1 MSSISNYKYFD
12 TKIKKK
18 PKDIT
23 QTNDDDIDLNNY
35 VKKTELQSLNLFR
48 NFTKR
53 NDSYNDDTDTP
64 MNVDNQDDIGIFLNT
79 YTNNNQFNNNIEL
92 NDHTSKGYGIQMN
105 IIDPINTNPYTG
117 DYIKV
122 NETEHEY
129 INETNKNNYD
139 HDTFT
144 IIPTYDKEKQNK
156 SDTNYPFKLSFL
168 ETNHRINI
176 DGTGSSNNDAD
187 KEILFLNKYKAN
199 FKTNIYQNA
208 NFNTNIEHLHTKNLK
223 SNDDTNLQ
231 IQSNVDIFTHLYKLN
246 PMTNVD
252 RNNPNYIPHIGDI
265 QNLFFQVGST
275 TLYMGNKIQIIEY
288 TATGP
293 IMCIP
298 NTGWIIC
305 NGATISPTTNILKR
319 LYDFLVSII
328 NTTSSGEIQLPNIM
342 FKNQEDNG
350 LSDSSNPL
358 IRFAIFSGNSI
369 LRATLNQFANNGVLR
384 YFYKNN
390 NLDYS
395 YIGYGLTMNTKEDTE
410 SHSKSLYSI
419 GTTSYNNPN
428 GNISFITADRQG
440 LRNNLNSH
448 YIQHDDNT
456 SSYFANNIIYIKNSS
471 GVGRLICSGFSLD
484 ENDTK
489 ESYLLYV
496 VDPNA
501 LNEKVESKLE
511 HDNYTYFK
519 NENSTSVV
527 PVTTSEGQ
535 EMYDVSYIPHFY
547 LDKTKWRDIIGLN
560 VPSEILN
567 IVSSLEMTHVE
578 RYSSVTEYHHRL
590 ITTNLFIS
598 ENPSNYSL
606 NIILRSFKLKNE
618 LFESTIFGER
628 TTQSEITSKFTDNFC
643 DIDNSTLDFSLNSID
658 IDTSHNFV
666 IPFDVS
672 IEKYYS
678 KLLDDG
684 VTNQQNFYVGGMH
697 IENTSSSSNRI
708 STLISRIRAFKI
720 DDCQPNDDLSFNIN
734 IRNLDID
741 NAVITAVNCNDKY
754 VYYAGVILPK
764 SSNTTE
770 NTDIGNSFICK
781 VDKSGNYIDMD
792 TENIHSHI
800 HYKKINSNGTNI
812 DISLC
817 RILKVDYNKNA
828 IEGQD
833 EKYINTDRYDLIT
846 NIEIDVYDNVYF
858 SGIVS
863 DITNKS
869 ENKIVLYKFND
880 NGKPHTS
887 FGDTDVIDNPYFQ
900 FMKKDDYTNGSINT
914 IKIRK
919 EINDDGTDGSYNI
932 IFNDI
937 SYSRYENIGFSET
950 GLYHFDVSLNI
961 DDNTDFSFGIKN
973 VFTTSEYVSISYN
986 IDNTPNLI
994 DIGDG
999 KEYLY
1004 FSSDSSF
1011 VLDVKSLD
1019 QTSIQFDISGT
1030 SDGTNIDNKSF
1041 VFTEQTEVNIG
1052 SGRKEIIM
1060 SDHSDIDN
1068 YVVTKILTDKLNQL
1082 YIHGFLYKGDKDS
1095 KIETFIIKLKE
1106 NGDFFTTESIDLD
1119 DYNTVDNVQ
1128 YLEYQIDHYYN
1139 VRNLNKNVDN
1149 VVAQINTLKTETIKE
1164 LENKI
1169 DKKNETILNLTEEI
1183 INLKN
1188 DIDHINNIL
1197 ENKGLS

>member
-1 MSSISNYKYFD
+1 MSNISNYKFFD

-18 PKDIT
+18 PKDII
-23 QTNDDDIDLNNY
+23 QTNDDNNDLNNY
-35 VKKTELQSLNLFR
+35 IKKTELQSLNLFR

-53 NDSYNDDTDTP
+53 NDSYTEDTSTP
-64 MNVDNQDDIGIFLNT
+64 IKVDNQDDIGIFLNT
-79 YTNNNQFNNNIEL
+79 YIKNEQFNNNIQL
-92 NDHTSKGYGIQMN
+92 NNHTSKGYGIQMN

-144 IIPTYDKEKQNK
+144 IIPTYDKEKQNE

-168 ETNHRINI
+168 ETNHRKNI
-176 DGTGSSNNDAD
+176 DGTGESNNDAD

-208 NFNTNIEHLHTKNLK
+208 NFNANIEHLHTKNLK

-342 FKNQEDNG
+342 FKNPSETG
-350 LSDSSNPL
+350 SSDSSNPL

-419 GTTSYNNPN
+419 GTTSFNNPN
-428 GNISFITADRQG
+428 GNISFITNDRQG
-440 LRNNLNSH
+440 LLNNLNHH
-448 YIQHDDNT
+448 YIEHDDNT
-456 SSYFANNIIYIKNSS
+456 SSYFANNIIYIKHSN
-471 GVGRLICSGFSLD
+471 GIGRLICSGFSLD

-501 LNEKVESKLE
+501 LNENVESKLE
-511 HDNYTYFK
+511 HDNYIYFK
-519 NENSTSVV
+519 NENITSVV
-527 PVTTSEGQ
+527 PVEASEGQ

-567 IVSSLEMTHVE
+567 IVSSLEMAHVE
-578 RYSSVTEYHHRL
+578 RYISSTDYHHRL

-598 ENPSNYSL
+598 ENNSL
-606 NIILRSFKLKNE
+606 NVILRSFKLQNK
-618 LFESTIFGER
+618 LFQADIFGER
-628 TTQSEITSKFTDNFC
+628 TKQIDVASKFTNNFC
-643 DIDNSTLDFSLNSID
+643 DISASVLDFSLNSFVNQD
-658 IDTSHNFV
+658 DFV

-678 KLLDDG
+678 KLLDEG
-684 VTNQQNFYVGGMH
+684 FTNQNNFYVGGMH
-697 IENTSSSSNRI
+697 IPNNKTKDINRI
-708 STLISRIRAFKI
+708 SKLISRIRAFNI
-720 DDCQPNDDLSFNIN
+720 DKCELDTDSSFNTN
-734 IRNLDID
+734 IRKLDID

-754 VYYAGVILPK
+754 VYYAGVILPN
-764 SSNTTE
+764 SSETTE
-770 NTDIGNSFICK
+770 NTDIGDSFICK
-781 VDKSGNYIDMD
+781 VDKSGNYVDMD
-792 TENIHSHI
+792 TENIHSYI
-800 HYKKINSNGTNI
+800 RYGNNI

-817 RILKVDYNKNA
+817 RILKVDYNKNSVT
-828 IEGQD
+828 GDNDQ
-833 EKYINTDRYDLIT
+833 YINTDRYDLIT

-887 FGDTDVIDNPYFQ
+887 FGDTDIIDNPYVQ

-914 IKIRK
+914 IKIRQ
-919 EINDDGTDGSYNI
+919 DGIDGSYNL

-937 SYSRYENIGFSET
+937 SYSRYENIGFSEV
-950 GLYHFDVSLNI
+950 GLYHFDVSLNN
-961 DDNTDFSFGIKN
+961 DGNTNFSFGIKN
-973 VFTTSEYVSISYN
+973 VFATSEYINISYN
-986 IDNTPNLI
+986 NTPNRENREDGI
-994 DIGDG
+994 D
-999 KEYLY
+999 YLY

-1011 VLDVKSLD
+1011 VIDVKSLD
-1019 QTSIQFDISGT
+1019 QTSIPFDISGT
-1030 SDGTNIDNKSF
+1030 VNETNIVDTKSF
-1041 VFTEQTEVNIG
+1041 VFTELTEVNIG

-1082 YIHGFLYKGDKDS
+1082 YIHGFLYKGEKDS
-1095 KIETFIIKLKE
+1095 KIETFVIKLKE
-1106 NGDFFTTESIDLD
+1106 NGDFFTTESINLD
-1119 DYNTVDNVQ
+1119 DYNTVDNIQ

-1139 VRNLNKNVDN
+1139 IRNLKKEVEITISK
-1149 VVAQINTLKTETIKE
+1149 INTLETDTIND
-1164 LENKI
+1164 LEKKI
-1169 DKKNETILNLTEEI
+1169 NDKNQTILNLETDISE
-1183 INLKN
+1183 LKN
-1188 DIDHINNIL
+1188 NINHINNIL
-1197 ENKGLS
+1197 ENNNLS

>member
-18 PKDIT
+18 PKEIT
-23 QTNDDDIDLNNY
+23 QTNDDDNDLHIY
-35 VKKTELQSLNLFR
+35 VKKNELQSLNLFR

-53 NDSYNDDTDTP
+53 NESYTDDTNTP
-64 MNVDNQDDIGIFLNT
+64 IKVDNQDDIGIFLNT
-79 YTNNNQFNNNIEL
+79 YTSNNQFNNNIEL

-122 NETEHEY
+122 NETEHLY

-144 IIPTYDKEKQNK
+144 IIPTYDKEKQNE

-168 ETNHRINI
+168 ETNHRKSI
-176 DGTGSSNNDAD
+176 DGNGESNNDAD

-342 FKNQEDNG
+342 FKNPSET
-350 LSDSSNPL
+350 DSSNPL

-419 GTTSYNNPN
+419 GTTSFNNPN

-456 SSYFANNIIYIKNSS
+456 YSYFANNIIYIKNSS

-511 HDNYTYFK
+511 HENYIYFK
-519 NENSTSVV
+519 NENITSVDPV
-527 PVTTSEGQ
+527 PTSEGQ

-560 VPSEILN
+560 IPSEILN
-567 IVSSLEMTHVE
+567 IVSSLEMAHVE
-578 RYSSVTEYHHRL
+578 RYISSTNYYHRL

-598 ENPSNYSL
+598 ENSSL
-606 NIILRSFKLKNE
+606 NIILRSFKLQDD
-618 LFESTIFGER
+618 LFTSNIFGVR
-628 TTQSEITSKFTDNFC
+628 TTPSDITSKFTDNFC
-643 DIDNSTLDFSLNSID
+643 DIDESVLDFSLNSID

-666 IPFDVS
+666 IPFDIS

-678 KLLDDG
+678 KLLDAG
-684 VTNQQNFYVGGMH
+684 VNQQQNFYVGGMH
-697 IENTSSSSNRI
+697 IDNTGTSSNRI

-720 DDCQPNDDLSFNIN
+720 NDCQPNDDLSFNTN

-754 VYYAGVILPK
+754 VYYAGVILPT

-770 NTDIGNSFICK
+770 NTDIGDSFICK
-781 VDKSGNYIDMD
+781 VDKSGNYVDMD
-792 TENIHSHI
+792 TDNIHSHI
-800 HYKKINSNGTNI
+800 HYKTENNI
-812 DISLC
+812 DTSLC
-817 RILKVDYNKNA
+817 RILNVDYNKNA

-833 EKYINTDRYDLIT
+833 DKYINTDRYDLIT

-887 FGDTDVIDNPYFQ
+887 FGDTDVIDNPYIQ

-914 IKIRK
+914 IKIRQ
-919 EINDDGTDGSYNI
+919 DVTDGSYNI

-937 SYSRYENIGFSET
+937 SYSKYENIGFSEI

-961 DDNTDFSFGIKN
+961 DGNTDLSFGIKN

-986 IDNTPNLI
+986 INNTPDFI

-999 KEYLY
+999 VEYLY

-1011 VLDVKSLD
+1011 AIDVKSLD
-1019 QTSIQFDISGT
+1019 QTSIPFDISGT
-1030 SDGTNIDNKSF
+1030 TEGNDIIDNKSF
-1041 VFTEQTEVNIG
+1041 VFTEQREINIG

-1082 YIHGFLYKGDKDS
+1082 YIHGFLYKGEKDS
-1095 KIETFIIKLKE
+1095 KIESFVIKLKE

-1139 VRNLNKNVDN
+1139 VRNLKKDVESVTSKIDTLENKN
-1149 VVAQINTLKTETIKE
+1149 ITE
-1164 LENKI
+1164 LENIIK
-1169 DKKNETILNLTEEI
+1169 DNNKTISNLTDEI
-1183 INLKN
+1183 IDLKN
-1188 DIDHINNIL
+1188 NINHINNIL
-1197 ENKGLS
+1197 ENNNIS